1 MIRTEIRK
9 ILIWKKLLCLLG
21 FGILYFLLFIRPY
34 VNIHPG
40 SYHQTADIAEAIT
53 DKYGV
58 SISPEEYEKMKS
70 EAPEKGISAID
81 RMIAENALFQEYGF
95 HTFQEF
101 NLGSESLTPDED
113 TALWMEIYDSFSD
126 AEVSEEFTR
135 TIEINVY
142 DMFLD
147 SYRTEALQ
155 ENGSANGT
163 SVYKDLDDLQR
174 QRVLERN
181 REEVFTILP
190 SVILEDNFQVLQFW
204 SVFVIIGVIF
214 MILPYMVQENQNE
227 MPSLQYCCRKGRG
240 YYLRKLAAGL
250 ITSLAVIGISIVF
263 YLITAKI
270 NRVTD
275 FWNASASSFS
285 SGYIG
290 WFPWSIGTMSV
301 MSILFTAMMAAGAGM
316 ILFAVTRHCRNYI
329 SAIALA
335 LPLVILAGCYGAFF
349 ILDFAEITRGKY
361 MVPMISAVVLGLG
374 VLANLVQYMAEK
386 KRNID

>member
-9 ILIWKKLLCLLG
+9 ILTWKKLLCLLG

-53 DKYGV
+53 DRYGV

-70 EAPEKGISAID
+70 EAPEKGTSAID

-126 AEVSEEFTR
+126 AEVSEEFTK

-147 SYRTEALQ
+147 AYKTEALQ
-155 ENGSANGT
+155 EDGSENGT
-163 SVYKDLDDLQR
+163 SFYKELDGLQR

-181 REEVFTILP
+181 QEVFTILP
-190 SVILEDNFQVLQFW
+190 SVILEDNFEVLQFW
-204 SVFVIIGVIF
+204 SVFCNYRSDI
-214 MILPYMVQENQNE
+214 YDS
-227 MPSLQYCCRKGRG
+227 SLY
-240 YYLRKLAAGL
+240 
-250 ITSLAVIGISIVF
+250 
-263 YLITAKI
+263 
-270 NRVTD
+270 
-275 FWNASASSFS
+275 
-285 SGYIG
+285 
-290 WFPWSIGTMSV
+290 GTGES
-301 MSILFTAMMAAGAGM
+301 
-316 ILFAVTRHCRNYI
+316 
-329 SAIALA
+329 
-335 LPLVILAGCYGAFF
+335 
-349 ILDFAEITRGKY
+349 K
-361 MVPMISAVVLGLG
+361 
-374 VLANLVQYMAEK
+374 
-386 KRNID
+386 